1 MLKQFTE
8 SGGQSVKLLIPLN
21 SCTPNCGFGALLPT
35 SKSTPRNSGRAEELR
50 TSERRLDKMEFASLS
65 SSFPL
70 VSVDDDDTPPARTTV
85 RLRDED
91 TDDVNDDGGGLRV
104 IGTTCMHNASMIV
117 VVVVV
122 MCFVCHVKSSM
133 FLNLRLSQSFS
144 MFLLSDDDA
153 LSAPAFLRV
162 PLPHPLSILSLVFF
176 FFYDEKNSSDDFL
189 QFFSNKLLKTV
200 AHLTSFACSEHFL

>member
-70 VSVDDDDTPPARTTV
+70 VSVDDDDIILILCVV
-85 RLRDED
+85 RQDDNRDED
-91 TDDVNDDGGGLRV
+91 EYDDGGGLRV
-104 IGTTCMHNASMIV
+104 IGTTCAHNIASMIV
-117 VVVVV
+117 AVLNCVVF
-122 MCFVCHVKSSM
+122 CLKLKSSM
-133 FLNLRLSQSFS
+133 FLNLRCLSQSFS

-162 PLPHPLSILSLVFF
+162 LCVLVLSQSSFPSFF
-176 FFYDEKNSSDDFL
+176 FNSFP
-189 QFFSNKLLKTV
+189 
-200 AHLTSFACSEHFL
+200 TSCSKQSPI

>member
-50 TSERRLDKMEFASLS
+50 TSERRLDKTFAL

-91 TDDVNDDGGGLRV
+91 EDDVSDDDGGLRV
-104 IGTTCMHNASMIV
+104 IGTTCAHNIASMIV
-117 VVVVV
+117 VI
-122 MCFVCHVKSSM
+122 VK
-133 FLNLRLSQSFS
+133 L
-144 MFLLSDDDA
+144 
-153 LSAPAFLRV
+153 
-162 PLPHPLSILSLVFF
+162 
-176 FFYDEKNSSDDFL
+176 
-189 QFFSNKLLKTV
+189 
-200 AHLTSFACSEHFL
+200 